1 MAQPL
6 LLPSLLG
13 DVFNVLE
20 LRNPVLP
27 FGASGSLGFGVLEP
41 GPALGWP
48 CWDTGMCHLLPV
60 QFLSY

>member
-20 LRNPVLP
+20 LRNPVL
-27 FGASGSLGFGVLEP
+27 LFGVLQ
-41 GPALGWP
+41 GRDLFWAHLDLG
-48 CWDTGMCHLLPV
+48 
-60 QFLSY
+60 S